1 MLKNEEFKIVDM
13 LSRDFAITDI
23 CAMMGVSRAGY
34 YKWKRRDPST
44 RDLNRETMV
53 EFVEQMHSEHS
64 THGYR
69 WVVAFIR
76 NELRATVSDNFVY
89 KCFRYLGIQS
99 ETRPCF
105 AIGYDTPVNYH
116 LIS

>member
-1 MLKNEEFKIVDM
+1 MFKNEEFKIVDM

-89 KCFRYLGIQS
+89 KCFRLS
-99 ETRPCF
+99 
-105 AIGYDTPVNYH
+105 
-116 LIS
+116 LIHI

>member
-1 MLKNEEFKIVDM
+1 MFKNEEFKIVDM

-53 EFVEQMHSEHS
+53 EFVE
-64 THGYR
+64 
-69 WVVAFIR
+69 
-76 NELRATVSDNFVY
+76 
-89 KCFRYLGIQS
+89 
-99 ETRPCF
+99 
-105 AIGYDTPVNYH
+105 
-116 LIS
+116 